1 VPDGRVG
8 PAPRVHAGVR
18 PAQRAGSRAF
28 TGRWHAR
35 HVTDLSARA
44 AAALAVPLQHAL
56 GARLADP
63 ADPTAGVVFPV
74 AGLALNGA
82 GGLHAGALAGILEL
96 AGLLAALPELGPD
109 EHAVTHAIATQLV
122 AAAPEGAEVTVTGT
136 LDRRTRRLVFVT
148 VAATAGETVIAR
160 AQITKSVVAVR

>member
-1 VPDGRVG
+1 M
-8 PAPRVHAGVR
+8 
-18 PAQRAGSRAF
+18 
-28 TGRWHAR
+28 
-35 HVTDLSARA
+35 TDLSVRA
-44 AAALAVPLQHAL
+44 DAALSVPLQHAL

-74 AGLALNGA
+74 TGLALNGA
-82 GGLHAGALAGILEL
+82 GGLHAGALAGVLEL

-109 EHAVTHAIATQLV
+109 EHAVTHAIATQLL

-148 VAATAGETVIAR
+148 VAATAGESLVAR
-160 AQITKSVVAVR
+160 AQITKSVVPVR